1 MLKHVLEQILLPT
14 LVSYIVTM
22 ISFRH
27 NEKGKHEIQLK
38 FDLYLDFI
46 NTLGNIFIHNDED
59 RSVELQKKLLE
70 LFNAISLIGSEN
82 VTNEL
87 IRLRSV
93 IIKES
98 KHKDFGIKLETQMAE
113 LKNAMR
119 KDLSLPQFKDLHN
132 GFSFY
137 AMLPKDKESNNQK
150 LSLVIDKIFNID
162 SGGVN

>member
-1 MLKHVLEQILLPT
+1 MLKHIVEQVFLPT

-22 ISFRH
+22 VSFRH

-46 NTLGNIFIHNDED
+46 NTLGSIFIHNDED

-70 LFNAISLIGSEN
+70 LFNAISLIGSEYVAN
-82 VTNEL
+82 QL
-87 IRLRSV
+87 IKLRSLIV
-93 IIKES
+93 KES
-98 KHKDFGIKLETQMAE
+98 KTKDFGIKLETQMAE

-119 KDLSLPQFKDLHN
+119 KDLSLPQFHDVHN

-137 AMLPKDKESNNQK
+137 AMLPKDKDSNNQK
-150 LSLVIDKIFNID
+150 LSVIIDKIFNIQ
-162 SGGVN
+162 S